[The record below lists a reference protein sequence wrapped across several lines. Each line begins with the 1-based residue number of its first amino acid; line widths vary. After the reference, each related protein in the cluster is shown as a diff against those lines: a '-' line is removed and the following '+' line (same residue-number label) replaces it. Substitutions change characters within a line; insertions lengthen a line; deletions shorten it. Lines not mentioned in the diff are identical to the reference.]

1 MPHKTSGKETS
12 RKEKRRTN
20 LENRVRKITNT
31 FINDRDI
38 YYKERLTSLQ
48 TDLTTL
54 HQGNNALFQRK
65 LRDLEEDR
73 DYQLVQLRLHEEYRV
88 ARSKIEFEEDIKKA
102 KEDYEKLVKLCKE
115 KLYAKLEMR
124 VKKLKEERLLMD
136 VANVHSYAM
145 DYSRPIY
152 HKNTRSHTIN
162 EESGGVSHLLLN
174 DYTPSE
180 RRNSNFYGWESSPN
194 DHIGD
199 HIGGASGVG
208 GSTVNGFND
217 NVTDT
222 GILERR
228 QLRRRNVGRDAVGRA
243 GATTDYYYH
252 NGNVTD
258 NPYIQRHHPYHST
271 YNDITDESDSR
282 TGYSTT
288 GQRTGGNGYHSASY
302 RSDRG
307 GAKSGLRLVNGKD
320 KKSEFDSDLE
330 ALQGISDYE
339 DLQVLLFGSREKP
352 SDNKKKHRSNPRYS
366 TKYAPPLPSLTQD
379 EVTSDIALLKALTG
393 QEQPPF
399 KLRST

>member
-1 MPHKTSGKETS
+1 MPHKAPGKETS
-12 RKEKRRTN
+12 RKDKRRTN
-20 LENRVRKITNT
+20 LENRVRKITDT

-115 KLYAKLEMR
+115 RLYAKLEMR

-145 DYSRPIY
+145 DYSRPLY

-162 EESGGVSHLLLN
+162 EESGVSHLLLN
-174 DYTPSE
+174 DYTPGE
-180 RRNSNFYGWESSPN
+180 HRHSNFFGWESSPN

-199 HIGGASGVG
+199 YVGGPAGASG
-208 GSTVNGFND
+208 TTNGFND

-222 GILERR
+222 GLLERR
-228 QLRRRNVGRDAVGRA
+228 QLRRRNVARDAAGRT
-243 GATTDYYYH
+243 GAATDYYYH

-258 NPYIQRHHPYHST
+258 NPYIQRHHPYNSA

-282 TGYSTT
+282 AGHSTA
-288 GQRTGGNGYHSASY
+288 QRTGNGYHSASY

-307 GAKSGLRLVNGKD
+307 GTKSGVRLANGKD
-320 KKSEFDSDLE
+320 RKSEFDSDLE

-366 TKYAPPLPSLTQD
+366 TKYAPPLPSLTQE
-379 EVTSDIALLKALTG
+379 EVTSDIALLKASTG